1 MVPDAFQ
8 IGFEKLSCEGEHTM
22 PELKRES
29 VGLPCICRWCG
40 NYRRAALKPKMML
53 GVISAMLVGL
63 LTGCTAEKH
72 PSQEETSLANAAKDV
87 AIPLEA
93 GKKKNPLPETDEV
106 VSQGQEVFLGSCA
119 QCHGPDGRGDSN
131 IGRSMAPPAMDLTSS
146 HVQHWSDAELFWI
159 VQNGVRL
166 TGMPAWQSSISDN
179 DTWKLAHFIHKLPR
193 LDAASAATA
202 VPSQA
207 QAAISVQDKYTL
219 KIPNGLAFS
228 EFKGYESWPVIAIS
242 HNGNTLAAILGNP
255 VMIDAYKAG
264 VPGNGKPFPDGAKM
278 AKVHWN
284 AKVNA
289 GEPGAPTVPG
299 TQHDVDFMLK
309 DSKRFADS
317 GGWGYGAFEYDA
329 ASNTFRLANLKDKP
343 PQGNDAKCGF
353 TCHTAVKTRDYV
365 FTDYGH
371 K

>member
-1 MVPDAFQ
+1 
-8 IGFEKLSCEGEHTM
+8 
-22 PELKRES
+22 
-29 VGLPCICRWCG
+29 
-40 NYRRAALKPKMML
+40 ML
-53 GVISAMLVGL
+53 GVIGAMLGVL
-63 LTGCTAEKH
+63 LQGCKADKH
-72 PSQEETSLANAAKDV
+72 PSQDETNLINAAKDV

-119 QCHGPDGRGDSN
+119 QCHGADARGDTN
-131 IGRSMAPPAMDLTSS
+131 IGRNMAPPAMDLCSS
-146 HVQHWSDAELFWI
+146 HVQHWRDAELFWI
-159 VQNGVRL
+159 IQNGVRL
-166 TGMPAWQSSISDN
+166 TGMPAWQSSISEN
-179 DTWKLAHFIHKLPR
+179 DTWKLTYFIHSLPR
-193 LDAASAATA
+193 LDAAPASTA

-207 QAAISVQDKYTL
+207 QAAVSTEDKYAV

-228 EFKGYESWPVIAIS
+228 EFRGYESWPVIAIS
-242 HNGNTLAAILGNP
+242 HNGDKLAVILGNP
-255 VMIDAYKAG
+255 AMIDAFKAG
-264 VPGNGKPFPDGAKM
+264 IPGNGKPFPDGAKM

-284 AKVNA
+284 AKVNPA
-289 GEPGAPTVPG
+289 EPGAPTVPG

-329 ASNTFRLANLKDKP
+329 ASNTFTPATLKDKP

-353 TCHTAVKTRDYV
+353 ACHSAVKTKDFV

-371 K
+371 R